1 MHLCCRAIASPVHF
15 VETGTLRPPPPH
27 GRSIGPTSCLRG
39 EALPCFALLCL
50 ATPCV
55 SRQAPSSSSVSNRR
69 PPLFARRRA
78 SAAHRLGSPCHAGRP
93 GARGAVSC
101 AQAVAGRVRACKR
114 LNAPSRRTAWALW
127 WVAPSDAPAT
137 CGPLLAMRRAAGMAV
152 CVMGGAAAHAVLLS
166 APPPRITVCVASG
179 RFSVGSELS
188 WSARAQSAG
197 AMPSERRCDALMTS
211 ACVHALSGP
220 VRGSTYVRRAIW
232 LDSRLRASSYVTN
245 APRGAAPLQV
255 CDGSDVL

>member
-50 ATPCV
+50 AMPCV

-78 SAAHRLGSPCHAGRP
+78 SAAHRLGCPCHAGRP
-93 GARGAVSC
+93 GARGAASC

-114 LNAPSRRTAWALW
+114 LNAPSKRAGWSRGRRGEWRALMRR
-127 WVAPSDAPAT
+127 PT

-179 RFSVGSELS
+179 RFLS
-188 WSARAQSAG
+188 AQS
-197 AMPSERRCDALMTS
+197 
-211 ACVHALSGP
+211 
-220 VRGSTYVRRAIW
+220 
-232 LDSRLRASSYVTN
+232 
-245 APRGAAPLQV
+245 
-255 CDGSDVL
+255 